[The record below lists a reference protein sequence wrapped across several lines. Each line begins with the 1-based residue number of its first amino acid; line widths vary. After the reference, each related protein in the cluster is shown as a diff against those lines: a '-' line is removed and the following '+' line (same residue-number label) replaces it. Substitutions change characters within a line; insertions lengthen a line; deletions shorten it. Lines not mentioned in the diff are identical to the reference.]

1 MILGL
6 LALGH
11 VVLSVHR
18 PNQIVSPR
26 VGKTWVVPGACISQ
40 LQSKIIII
48 LINRFASG
56 GFPKDTFGN
65 LQNYD
70 T

>member
-18 PNQIVSPR
+18 PNQILSPR

-40 LQSKIIII
+40 LQSKIIIKPI
-48 LINRFASG
+48 SSLASDRFL
-56 GFPKDTFGN
+56 KDSFGN

-70 T
+70 I

>member
-40 LQSKIIII
+40 LQSKIIIKP
-48 LINRFASG
+48 INNFAAG
-56 GFPKDTFGN
+56 RFPKD
-65 LQNYD
+65 
-70 T
+70 